1 MTFSIHADQE
11 GGSKQDVHFAHLSLF
26 RVRRFVWIPDSNV
39 QMTSQRHKLLTNCTA
54 TIGPLG
60 ILVNG
65 CDLNT
70 IIFSW

>member
-1 MTFSIHADQE
+1 
-11 GGSKQDVHFAHLSLF
+11 
-26 RVRRFVWIPDSNV
+26 
-39 QMTSQRHKLLTNCTA
+39 MTSQRHKLLTNCTA